1 MVVIFI
7 FTGAGFHVF
16 NGANKGSQPNNG
28 LAILTNP
35 ESGHRIRFFCRSDSL
50 TLNVGELIGLDGN
63 TFSGNDYLAF
73 NTPASGGELRIQ
85 NTVGSE
91 EPLPASE
98 QGIYTCQIP
107 LQSEEI
113 VVINIGVYPIAFNC
127 EFVVP
132 VNGAKTGLILTFC
145 SMPLQCILNLLV
157 ANVSILTN

>member
-16 NGANKGSQPNNG
+16 NGANTGSQPNNG
-28 LAILTNP
+28 LVVSANP
-35 ESGHRIRFFCRSDSL
+35 GSGFRIRFFCRSNSL
-50 TLNVGELIGLDGN
+50 TGSVGELIGPDGN
-63 TFSGNDYLAF
+63 TFSGNDYFAI
-73 NTPASGGELRIQ
+73 NTPNNRGELRIE

-107 LQSEEI
+107 LQSGVMVI
-113 VVINIGVYPIAFNC
+113 INIGVYPIGFIC

-132 VNGAKTGLILTFC
+132 ANGA
-145 SMPLQCILNLLV
+145 
-157 ANVSILTN
+157 

>member
-1 MVVIFI
+1 MEVIFI

-16 NGANKGSQPNNG
+16 TGANRGSQPNNG
-28 LAILTNP
+28 LVVSANRRS
-35 ESGHRIRFFCRSDSL
+35 ERRFRFFCRSDSL
-50 TLNVGELIGLDGN
+50 THNVGELIGPDGN
-63 TFSGNDYLAF
+63 TFSGNDYLAIE
-73 NTPASGGELRIQ
+73 TPTHGGELRIE

-132 VNGAKTGLILTFC
+132 TNGA
-145 SMPLQCILNLLV
+145 
-157 ANVSILTN
+157 

>member
-28 LAILTNP
+28 LVVSNDAG
-35 ESGHRIRFFCRSDSL
+35 SGFRIRFFCRSDSL

-63 TFSGNDYLAF
+63 TFSGNDYLAID
-73 NTPASGGELRIQ
+73 NQANGGELRIE
-85 NTVGSE
+85 NVVGRQQ
-91 EPLPASE
+91 PLPASE

-113 VVINIGVYPIAFNC
+113 VVINIGVYPNGFNC
-127 EFVVP
+127 EFVVSA
-132 VNGAKTGLILTFC
+132 NGAKTGLILTFIIYHC
-145 SMPLQCILNLLV
+145 R
-157 ANVSILTN
+157 VS

>member
-1 MVVIFI
+1 MVVILI

-16 NGANKGSQPNNG
+16 NGANRGSQPNNG
-28 LAILTNP
+28 LVVSANP
-35 ESGHRIRFFCRSDSL
+35 ETGHRIRFFCRSDSL
-50 TLNVGELIGLDGN
+50 TLNVGKLIGLDGN

-73 NTPASGGELRIQ
+73 ETSGNGGELRIV

-107 LQSEEI
+107 LQSGETM
-113 VVINIGVYPIAFNC
+113 VINIGVYPIAFNC

-132 VNGAKTGLILTFC
+132 ENRA
-145 SMPLQCILNLLV
+145 
-157 ANVSILTN
+157 